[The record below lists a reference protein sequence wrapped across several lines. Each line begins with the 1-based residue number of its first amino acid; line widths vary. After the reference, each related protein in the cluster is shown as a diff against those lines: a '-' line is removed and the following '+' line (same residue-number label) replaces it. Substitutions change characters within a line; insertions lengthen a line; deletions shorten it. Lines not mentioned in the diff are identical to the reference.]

1 MLASLACSFTR
12 FFCVAPQIRLK
23 KPRGRPRVA
32 LPRATPC
39 TGTTRVK
46 CFATSPLALCARC
59 VLARTPPRSFPR
71 ARGRLGFVATDEPAI
86 VSYATQSGRFPLIPR
101 PSPRGSADP
110 NARAPPPRTPQTRAL
125 HTSARAFAADAPAV
139 SLDDTAEAWATVKAA
154 VATEDGQR
162 AIAQLQKTMGDIRDE
177 VGRDAKPVAPIDWA
191 ALKAKSGFP
200 AIVDQFKAGLEGVKY
215 PAYDGNEVE
224 ETKATFKTL
233 VAEAEKMVAAAAKRE
248 AEIDAELASIA
259 EDKKKLATIT
269 MDEVFEKEPELK
281 KEVDERIRNDQ
292 WF

>member
-1 MLASLACSFTR
+1 M
-12 FFCVAPQIRLK
+12 
-23 KPRGRPRVA
+23 
-32 LPRATPC
+32 
-39 TGTTRVK
+39 
-46 CFATSPLALCARC
+46 
-59 VLARTPPRSFPR
+59 
-71 ARGRLGFVATDEPAI
+71 
-86 VSYATQSGRFPLIPR
+86 
-101 PSPRGSADP
+101 
-110 NARAPPPRTPQTRAL
+110 
-125 HTSARAFAADAPAV
+125 
-139 SLDDTAEAWATVKAA
+139 KAA
-154 VATEDGQR
+154 VATEEGQR

-233 VAEAEKMVAAAAKRE
+233 VAEAEKMVAEAAKRE

>member
-1 MLASLACSFTR
+1 
-12 FFCVAPQIRLK
+12 
-23 KPRGRPRVA
+23 
-32 LPRATPC
+32 
-39 TGTTRVK
+39 
-46 CFATSPLALCARC
+46 
-59 VLARTPPRSFPR
+59 
-71 ARGRLGFVATDEPAI
+71 
-86 VSYATQSGRFPLIPR
+86 
-101 PSPRGSADP
+101 
-110 NARAPPPRTPQTRAL
+110 
-125 HTSARAFAADAPAV
+125 
-139 SLDDTAEAWATVKAA
+139 VKAA

>member
-1 MLASLACSFTR
+1 M
-12 FFCVAPQIRLK
+12 
-23 KPRGRPRVA
+23 
-32 LPRATPC
+32 
-39 TGTTRVK
+39 K

-59 VLARTPPRSFPR
+59 VLARTPPRRFPL
-71 ARGRLGFVATDEPAI
+71 ARGRLGFLPSDEAAI
-86 VSYATQSGRFPLIPR
+86 VSYAPQSGRVPLIPL
-101 PSPRGSADP
+101 
-110 NARAPPPRTPQTRAL
+110 PPPAPLTRTPPLRSPPPQTRAL

-154 VATEDGQR
+154 VATEEGQR

-224 ETKATFKTL
+224 ETKATFKRL
-233 VAEAEKMVAAAAKRE
+233 VAEAEKMVAEAAKRE